1 MENRG
6 IEYTLEE
13 HLKYL
18 CEENYQYR
26 GLIATWEM
34 DKKVYKDMLQA
45 VAYNFPHYSM
55 HESSHSKSIISNI
68 EMVLGEGRIKLLGP
82 TETWMILESAYLHD
96 FGMILQNEYVEDIWK
111 SNLFQEFLKESCKFA
126 DKDLQEAAYYILNLK
141 ESISKEKSNKD
152 WPVKVRRYV
161 VEIIAA
167 YFRADHPKR
176 SMDYINAFDKNL
188 KFDLTHGNLIKA
200 RLIKLIGKVAFLHGQ
215 SFEEV
220 KELKYK
226 SVGLKSDYI
235 HPRFIAEMIR
245 LGDVLD
251 IDNGRF
257 NEILIRVFGKLPEM
271 SKIHFKKHGDITHI
285 LISPTAIEVTADCS
299 DDDEIRETR
308 KWFDWI
314 KDEIRNITVDW
325 MDIVPENFE
334 GYPPKIRSLKI
345 FKNGKADEG
354 ISDLK
359 LEIPRQR
366 MFEILEG
373 SGIYKNKI
381 DFLRE
386 LIQNALDASKIQ
398 LWRDLK
404 SGMYDPWIKN
414 DVELKDLT
422 PFDIDKAVYESY
434 KVIIKIESIKD
445 DNEKIRIKVIDR
457 GIGISKD
464 NLKNM
469 SCVGKS
475 WDKRDKFK
483 DELKDMPLW
492 LKPTGGFGIG
502 IQSCFMVS
510 DEIYIK
516 TKTDE
521 DRINVR
527 EIKIESGKENGYITS
542 EIHENENFKRG
553 SEVILYVPKDL
564 NFKYNIPSDFL
575 DKLMYYDL
583 FNDKDEIIVWVI
595 EDYIFNMLKFPLIGI
610 RFKYNKEINQ
620 KISCKSFVGEYGGFF
635 SGDKYYSN
643 NNYLLAF
650 DSNDFNIVYLWDKK
664 LNSFIK
670 LDIKMNKDV
679 KSMNKA
685 YFKGI
690 KVEVPNN
697 IIESDLYF
705 IVFDM
710 YNGDVSE
717 MLTLD
722 RQNLKEDAKKIVD
735 NMIENAFKF
744 ILKKYNDEI
753 ENDNEFIKKYKVNA
767 LTLRL
772 MNDIYNMGSKIV
784 NDILVQNCDQEI
796 VGFVRND
803 DALYEYKKIPIKDVL
818 RHKEFGIIDL
828 SMHNFTNNKTIQ
840 SIREGINNSL
850 NLSYKYILAPNHFTE
865 VVQRYNNSFDLRE
878 IKDVIISIFS
888 NTFDKKVITKVSF
901 YKIFS
906 KDNSQIISVEN
917 RNKIL
922 LNIINLDLKRSV
934 IEFIDGYDNLG
945 IKILP
950 TALRIQCRHKVKFIV
965 PQNILIISP
974 ITRED
979 SERIK
984 DKSKSFD
991 TIKKEI
997 KNRDDFRKLV
1007 DYVYENRINNETTKE
1022 DIVEDY
1028 MKLIDEYYGVVRNK

>member
-1 MENRG
+1 MAMENQG
-6 IEYTLEE
+6 IEYTLEK

-18 CEENYQYR
+18 CEENYQYKE
-26 GLIATWEM
+26 LIATWEM

-141 ESISKEKSNKD
+141 ESISKDKSNKD

-445 DNEKIRIKVIDR
+445 NNEKIRIKVIDR

-542 EIHENENFKRG
+542 EIYENENFKRG
-553 SEVILYVPKDL
+553 SEVIVNVPKDL
-564 NFKYNIPSDFL
+564 NKSYTLGGYTHSRLKDYDSFSSPAEDKFYLWTIVEYIGRQFNSQLFKLELFYDNRHEESYNSFIESYKQYSNEDGEDKFKSTIRYLFKIDKENLNEMYLWDRKYNLFIKITLIPVKIYGNNSSVFYFKGVNIKDTFGFHTSVFSIFCDIYGMDVNETLTLNRQEIRNESQSFIYEILYEAIKFTTEKYKEKIKKDKEFISKINSLSLKILFDKYNINDETINNKLIENCNDTIYVLRKRNNKLEDIPIDIKTILKESKINFIHIENFTHKNEILSYLKSEFNSEKLNCQYIINNQELENVIKSNYNLKGVNKVDIDMNNFKNKNVYIYTYELLKKRSPSIIQMDNNAKRDFL
-575 DKLMYYDL
+575 
-583 FNDKDEIIVWVI
+583 
-595 EDYIFNMLKFPLIGI
+595 
-610 RFKYNKEINQ
+610 
-620 KISCKSFVGEYGGFF
+620 
-635 SGDKYYSN
+635 
-643 NNYLLAF
+643 
-650 DSNDFNIVYLWDKK
+650 KK
-664 LNSFIK
+664 LYSGFSKRKAIIAIKEYENLSVSQLPKEYSSFR
-670 LDIKMNKDV
+670 
-679 KSMNKA
+679 
-685 YFKGI
+685 
-690 KVEVPNN
+690 
-697 IIESDLYF
+697 
-705 IVFDM
+705 
-710 YNGDVSE
+710 YNG
-717 MLTLD
+717 
-722 RQNLKEDAKKIVD
+722 I
-735 NMIENAFKF
+735 
-744 ILKKYNDEI
+744 
-753 ENDNEFIKKYKVNA
+753 
-767 LTLRL
+767 
-772 MNDIYNMGSKIV
+772 G
-784 NDILVQNCDQEI
+784 
-796 VGFVRND
+796 
-803 DALYEYKKIPIKDVL
+803 
-818 RHKEFGIIDL
+818 
-828 SMHNFTNNKTIQ
+828 
-840 SIREGINNSL
+840 NS
-850 NLSYKYILAPNHFTE
+850 YA
-865 VVQRYNNSFDLRE
+865 
-878 IKDVIISIFS
+878 
-888 NTFDKKVITKVSF
+888 
-901 YKIFS
+901 
-906 KDNSQIISVEN
+906 
-917 RNKIL
+917 
-922 LNIINLDLKRSV
+922 
-934 IEFIDGYDNLG
+934 
-945 IKILP
+945 
-950 TALRIQCRHKVKFIV
+950 
-965 PQNILIISP
+965 IISP
-974 ITRED
+974 IIKED
-979 SERIK
+979 GERIK
-984 DKSKSFD
+984 DNGTSIK
-991 TIKKEI
+991 TIKEEI
-997 KNRDDFRKLV
+997 KNRADFKNLV
-1007 DYVYENRINNETTKE
+1007 NYVYENRINKETTKE
-1022 DIVEDY
+1022 DIVKDY
-1028 MKLIDEYYGVVRNK
+1028 MKLIDEYCDIVRNK